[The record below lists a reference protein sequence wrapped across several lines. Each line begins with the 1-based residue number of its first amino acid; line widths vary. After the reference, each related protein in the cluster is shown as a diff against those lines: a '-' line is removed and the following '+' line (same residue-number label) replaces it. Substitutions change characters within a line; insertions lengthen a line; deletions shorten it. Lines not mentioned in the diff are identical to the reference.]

1 MSDAA
6 SPQKD
11 RRGYQKHG
19 DSRRVRC
26 LRGRGLS
33 AIDARTVEGREALA
47 WRDAVLKAK
56 GGHACPYAIKVA
68 IALATFDLWR
78 LLCLQA
84 WLIADANARGTI
96 INRRKRELPNVHAQ
110 YDQIDA
116 RFLRRIEALDLGR
129 GSTGMDLASRL
140 AAAQRTQESIQ
151 CSK

>member
-1 MSDAA
+1 MSGT
-6 SPQKD
+6 PTEQK
-11 RRGYQKHG
+11 RPRAYRWHG
-19 DSRRVRC
+19 DRLRKRRISQ
-26 LRGRGLS
+26 RGLN
-33 AIDARTVEGREALA
+33 AIDGRSVEGREALA

-116 RFLRRIEALDLGR
+116 RLMRRIETLDL
-129 GSTGMDLASRL
+129 SKVQPMDLATRL
-140 AAAQRTQESIQ
+140 KLAHRTEEQR
-151 CSK
+151 